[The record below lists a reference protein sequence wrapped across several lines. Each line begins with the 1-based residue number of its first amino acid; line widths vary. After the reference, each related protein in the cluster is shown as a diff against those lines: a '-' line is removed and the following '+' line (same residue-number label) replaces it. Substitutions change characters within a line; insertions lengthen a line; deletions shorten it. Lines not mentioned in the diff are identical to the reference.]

1 LIAAPALR
9 LVIVPVAFV
18 LLWSTGF
25 IVARMGVP
33 HAPPLGL
40 LALRF
45 LFTLLVLAPLIFFL
59 RARWPGRRQVLHL
72 VCAGV
77 LLHAVYL
84 SGVWYA
90 VSIGM
95 PSAVSALVVNLQP
108 ILTAVAVSLGGQ
120 AVTRRQ
126 WVGLCAGLFGVVLV
140 LSERFVIQ
148 GLSLPSV
155 LSALAALLGITAG
168 TLYQK
173 RFVPSFDLRT
183 GSFVQYF
190 AAAILVA
197 PMALFL
203 EEGAYHWNL
212 ELVLALAWAVLALSI
227 GAVFLLFI
235 LIERGEAT
243 RVTALL
249 YLVPPTTAGM
259 AWLLFDERYGLVAA
273 LGMVVTGIGVALV
286 QHRR

>member
-1 LIAAPALR
+1 LNAAPALQA
-9 LVIVPVAFV
+9 VAVPVAFV

-45 LFTLLVLAPLIFFL
+45 LFTLLVLAPLIILL
-59 RARWPGRRQVLHL
+59 RARWPDRRQVLHL
-72 VCAGV
+72 ICAGI

-126 WVGLCAGLFGVVLV
+126 WLGLCAGLCGVVLV
-140 LSERFVIQ
+140 LSERFVLQ
-148 GLSLPSV
+148 GLSIHSV
-155 LSALAALLGITAG
+155 VSAVAALLGITAG

-183 GSFVQYF
+183 GSFIQYF
-190 AAAILVA
+190 AAVVIVA
-197 PMALFL
+197 PIALFA
-203 EEGAYHWNL
+203 EEGAYNWNL

-249 YLVPPTTAGM
+249 YLVPPTTAVM
-259 AWLLFDERYGLVAA
+259 AWLLFDERYGWVAA
-273 LGMVVTGIGVALV
+273 LGMVMTGIGVALV
-286 QHRR
+286 QQRR